1 MGYQESYVT
10 TKNQT
15 DFDKLCEYIK
25 SVGNKVYDTY
35 SAKPVEIITME
46 DGKKYLYFVGERF
59 MQSNKAR
66 ILGYVADD
74 ENYNSEDRKVK
85 MWEWLDKIEVIFT
98 EEISPIGIWEDAGQP
113 VTAKHEEFIFEE
125 ERN

>member
-10 TKNQT
+10 TKSEK

-25 SVGNKVYDTY
+25 SVGNKVYDAY
-35 SAKPVEIITME
+35 SARPVEIITMKN
-46 DGKKYLYFVGERF
+46 GKKYLYFVGERF
-59 MQSNKAR
+59 IQSNKAR

-85 MWEWLDKIEVIFT
+85 MWEWLDKIVVIFT

-113 VTAKHEEFIFEE
+113 VTAKHEEFIF
-125 ERN
+125 

>member
-10 TKNQT
+10 TKNEK
-15 DFDKLCEYIK
+15 DFDKLCDYIK
-25 SVGNKVYDTY
+25 SVGSGVYDTY

-46 DGKKYLYFVGERF
+46 NGKKYLYFVGERF
-59 MQSNKAR
+59 MQRNKAR

-74 ENYNSEDRKVK
+74 ENYNSEDRKEK
-85 MWEWLDKIEVIFT
+85 MWKWLDKILVIFT

-113 VTAKHEEFIFEE
+113 VTAKHEEFIF
-125 ERN
+125 

>member
-25 SVGNKVYDTY
+25 SVGNNVYDAY

-46 DGKKYLYFVGERF
+46 NGKKYLYFVGERF

-85 MWEWLDKIEVIFT
+85 MWEWLDKIDVIFT

-113 VTAKHEEFIFEE
+113 VTAKHEEFIF
-125 ERN
+125 

>member
-25 SVGNKVYDTY
+25 SVGNNVYDVY

-46 DGKKYLYFVGERF
+46 NGKKYLYFVGERF

-85 MWEWLDKIEVIFT
+85 MWEWLDKIDVIFT

-113 VTAKHEEFIFEE
+113 VTAKHEEFIF
-125 ERN
+125 

>member
-10 TKNQT
+10 TKNEA
-15 DFDKLCEYIK
+15 DFDRLCEYIK
-25 SVGNKVYDTY
+25 SVGSDVYDTY
-35 SAKPVEIITME
+35 SARPVEIITME
-46 DGKKYLYFVGERF
+46 NGRKYLYFVGERF
-59 MQSNKAR
+59 MQRNTAR

-85 MWEWLDKIEVIFT
+85 MWEWLDKIIVIFT

-113 VTAKHEEFIFEE
+113 VTAKHEEFIF
-125 ERN
+125 